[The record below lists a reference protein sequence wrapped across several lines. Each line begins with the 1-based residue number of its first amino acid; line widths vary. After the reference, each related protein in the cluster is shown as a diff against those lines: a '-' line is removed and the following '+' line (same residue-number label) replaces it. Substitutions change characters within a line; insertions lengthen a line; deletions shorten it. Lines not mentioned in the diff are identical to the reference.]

1 MKRRKPSPKE
11 IDWKK
16 RDRRILFTFFGLL
29 ELIILGVVVSEAL
42 SGDPDLLR
50 AFSNGMGGLTG
61 VFSLTGILAFIY
73 YMDRGIVPMK
83 RIAKSFAKIALVGAI
98 VSTVLLT
105 YLEVALVIEDS
116 LQLVVA
122 ALVIYLGMF
131 LAFFLALFI
140 FMLMGFGVMAVLFI
154 GQKRFTSETLIS
166 IKGITANTEDPTK
179 IQVKKKGMEF
189 PILHWMY
196 AIPDVLDTGTLTIDR
211 VGPRDKFPWKP
222 FLTALKWETIFS
234 MVLAVYVSLN
244 PFLLGWSD
252 LAGRFS
258 LASNLSILVPMFI
271 LPWFIFLRLNARIK
285 GPVRDFKLFNGIKGR
300 MASTLIAFGTLIVF
314 IRYALR
320 DIGALEIIQGILGF
334 YLILLAVIV
343 VVTFV
348 YFNNFEDPLVRTT
361 LRELEKREDGPAM
374 TAVEP
379 EDL

>member
-374 TAVEP
+374 TTVEP